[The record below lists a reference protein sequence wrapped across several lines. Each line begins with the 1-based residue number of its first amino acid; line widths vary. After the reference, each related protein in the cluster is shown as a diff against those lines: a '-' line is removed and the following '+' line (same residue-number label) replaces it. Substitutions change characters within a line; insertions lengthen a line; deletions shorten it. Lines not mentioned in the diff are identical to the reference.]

1 MARLVEELSLKMFPE
16 ATLLNGFCT
25 LMRRDVIEEVGF
37 LDEAAFPMGYGEE
50 NDLCLRVRKAGYSL
64 AIADHIYVYHVKSAS
79 FGSARRSEL
88 SKRGTAA
95 LHAKHPDVDMK
106 ATQRELA
113 ELTSLI
119 ELRKRLRQRLDP
131 AGRRELDATKV
142 GRRAPIA
149 GMALPAMRT
158 MHKDAAVAIRSPR

>member
-1 MARLVEELSLKMFPE
+1 VF
-16 ATLLNGFCT
+16 
-25 LMRRDVIEEVGF
+25 
-37 LDEAAFPMGYGEE
+37 
-50 NDLCLRVRKAGYSL
+50 
-64 AIADHIYVYHVKSAS
+64 HVKSAS

-119 ELRKRLRQRLDP
+119 ELRKKLRQRLDP
-131 AGRRELDATKV
+131 AGKREPDARGGWRGPVPAMT
-142 GRRAPIA
+142 
-149 GMALPAMRT
+149 LPAMRT
-158 MHKDAAVAIRSPR
+158 AQKNAAVEIRGPR